1 MNYPFVCPSCNHKE
15 TISMPMAEYISS
27 GHMCKECGTEMVREV
42 ESLIC
47 GMSIDN
53 TNTFY
58 RKIN

>member
-1 MNYPFVCPSCNHKE
+1 
-15 TISMPMAEYISS
+15 MPMAEYISS